1 MERTWNARNIDALC
15 ASFQKARII
24 LSAAELDVFSKFR
37 QGSKSVKEL
46 CELYGW
52 NARALEI
59 LLDAL
64 ASMGFLCKQ
73 GESYLIED
81 HMSKLLDSGSEESI
95 LPMLLHRVRMWNSWS
110 NLTPIVTGTY
120 DFESFF
126 KAPRSRDDMKAFIG
140 AMEVIGR
147 QKAREIANDVNIQ
160 SRRKLLDIGAGS
172 GVYSRVLLEMNPDLT
187 ATLFDLPVVIEMTRD
202 RLSKSSIADRIQY
215 AEGDYNTD
223 TLPLGHDVALL
234 SAIIHINGRGKNRS
248 LFAKAFEALNPNGLL
263 IIRDHVMEDS
273 RIAPED
279 GAIFAVNML
288 VATREGNTYTFTEV
302 SEDLMA
308 AGFHDIRLVREG
320 SSMDQLI
327 TAVK

>member
-1 MERTWNARNIDALC
+1 MEQTLNARNIDALC
-15 ASFQKARII
+15 ASFQEARII

-37 QGSKSVKEL
+37 SGPRSVKEL

-52 NARALEI
+52 NTRALQI

-64 ASMGFLCKQ
+64 AAMGFLSKQ
-73 GESYLIED
+73 GESYSIED
-81 HMSKLLDSGSEESI
+81 HMSKLLDSDSEESI
-95 LPMLLHRVRMWNSWS
+95 LPMLLHRVHMWNSWS
-110 NLTPIVTGTY
+110 NLTPIVTGNY

-126 KAPRSRDDMKAFIG
+126 KAPRSRDDMEAFIG

-147 QKAREIANDVNIQ
+147 QKAREIAKDINLQD
-160 SRRKLLDIGAGS
+160 RRKLLDIGAGS
-172 GVYSRVLLEMNPDLT
+172 GVYSRALLELNPALT

-202 RLSKSSIADRIQY
+202 KMSKSNMAHRIRY

-223 TLPLGHDVALL
+223 TLPSGHDVALL
-234 SAIIHINGRGKNRS
+234 SAIIHINGRDKNRS
-248 LFAKAFEALNPNGLL
+248 LFAKAFEALQPNGLL

-273 RIAPED
+273 RISPED

-327 TAVK
+327 TAIK